1 MPMYVANLERH
12 LILSP
17 FLRINFLQSLQV
29 ILLAVAQKILMWSD
43 SDHDVV
49 IAHYSNSDLSEGD
62 ASDPE
67 ENNHINIPVRKTRS
81 GRNVPFLNNFM
92 VTAFCTTDSF
102 E

>member
-1 MPMYVANLERH
+1 MPLYVANLERH
-12 LILSP
+12 LIPSP
-17 FLRINFLQSLQV
+17 FLRINFLQV
-29 ILLAVAQKILMWSD
+29 ILQAVAQTILMWSD

-49 IAHYSNSDLSEGD
+49 IAHYSNSDLIEDD

-81 GRNVPFLNNFM
+81 GRNVPFLNNIM

>member
-1 MPMYVANLERH
+1 MLLL
-12 LILSP
+12 LITATV
-17 FLRINFLQSLQV
+17 IYQS
-29 ILLAVAQKILMWSD
+29 
-43 SDHDVV
+43 
-49 IAHYSNSDLSEGD
+49 YY

>member
-1 MPMYVANLERH
+1 M
-12 LILSP
+12 IL
-17 FLRINFLQSLQV
+17 Q
-29 ILLAVAQKILMWSD
+29 AVAQKILMWND
-43 SDHDVV
+43 SDHDIV

-62 ASDPE
+62 VSDPE

-92 VTAFCTTDSF
+92 VTAFCTNDSF